1 MLTFLIVAGV
11 LFAIHVV
18 LTALP
23 PGTRLVRVLQNAW
36 QAFWGLLFLSTAIGI
51 LFFLCGLGMLI
62 AGLLTGNLWLM
73 LLGFIIVE
81 AVAIGFSAGLSVVGL
96 GSQAHTAML
105 AGAVVL
111 ITAAIIR
118 FGLLVGQNL
127 IAPAIA
133 GPVVGSIL
141 VVSILLWILSAF
153 ILRGDP
159 RKYARACANVAIW
172 WWVVFAILA
181 VYRGSD
187 FLQSVVDRW
196 VGAPSE
202 VQTVENKLGAAILRH
217 QNRLSEEKI
226 RHILGSN
233 VSPVYIDLEGF
244 NKKVLY
250 GYDDSGR
257 LIGETV
263 SHGEQVNWYEQRPIS
278 NAVQTV
284 LEGTNA
290 VYIRKKDLNG
300 MPTTAGVGMWI
311 PFEKRREG
319 EKIFSFI
326 VSEKPNPLPAPANP
340 GGGGG
345 LGGQTGTRPSGQGNL
360 VSPTGFHFSGAP
372 HPPGTNYIDQ
382 GEWGI
387 LVEQVK
393 VTDGEEVKITL
404 TPSVTGEWGVSDDAG
419 HIVSGPFRRFDV
431 WKPVQA
437 GYPYIKLT
445 STANVKIDFAVEVK

>member
-1 MLTFLIVAGV
+1 MAGA

-23 PGTRLVRVLQNAW
+23 PGNRLVRVLQNAW

-96 GSQAHTAML
+96 GPQAHTAML
-105 AGAVVL
+105 AGAVVM

-141 VVSILLWILSAF
+141 VVSVSIWILTAF
-153 ILRGDP
+153 ICGGDP

-187 FLQSVVDRW
+187 FLRSVVDRW

-202 VQTVENKLGAAILRH
+202 VQTVENKLGATILRH
-217 QNRLSEEKI
+217 QNRLSEEKL

-244 NKKVLY
+244 DKKVLY

-263 SHGEQVNWYEQRPIS
+263 GHGEQVSWYEQRPIP

-319 EKIFSFI
+319 EKIFTFI
-326 VSEKPNPLPAPANP
+326 VSEKPQPLTANP
-340 GGGGG
+340 DEGELSPKTLKPSAKIFTVTTPDGKDIKITRGIWSNTGYKVDLEEDEKTKNFIFSKGGVV
-345 LGGQTGTRPSGQGNL
+345 L
-360 VSPTGFHFSGAP
+360 TGFGGPAEGSKPVKIVDGGPYRAV
-372 HPPGTNYIDQ
+372 NDLSKSRVQ
-382 GEWGI
+382 GELWI
-387 LVEQVK
+387 
-393 VTDGEEVKITL
+393 KI
-404 TPSVTGEWGVSDDAG
+404 E
-419 HIVSGPFRRFDV
+419 
-431 WKPVQA
+431 
-437 GYPYIKLT
+437 
-445 STANVKIDFAVEVK
+445 